1 MTMQPRIVFDS
12 WPLIAYLQGEA
23 ATQRVIDILSAA
35 HAQGSS
41 LAISTVNA
49 GEVWYII
56 ALRNGAENADRAIA
70 VIRNLGIDIFD
81 ADWAMAKIAARYK
94 TGGGISYADCFAA
107 ALAKQTDATLITG
120 DREFKKVE
128 SEIDIEWL

>member
-1 MTMQPRIVFDS
+1 MPLKIVFDS

-23 ATQRVIDILSAA
+23 ATQRVIDILKTA

-41 LAISTVNA
+41 LAMSTVNA

-70 VIRNLGIDIFD
+70 VIRSLGIDIVD
-81 ADWAMAKIAARYK
+81 ADWTITKIAARYK

-107 ALAKQTDATLITG
+107 ALAKQTNATLITG

-128 SEIDIEWL
+128 SEITIEWL